1 MDMRG
6 IYTSVTKLRRQVF
19 TEIARLAYEGGD
31 LSKIEELPYKIVPG
45 EVATYRESIF
55 LERAIIGERL
65 RLAMGLPVR
74 PITQHAPLAQ
84 GIEEA
89 AKPDKY
95 YDPPLVNIISI
106 ACHSCPRTKVL
117 VTDGCQGCLARP
129 CVEICPKKAIYQH
142 HGRRTSRNAM

>member
-74 PITQHAPLAQ
+74 SITQHAPLAQ

-89 AKPDKY
+89 AKPEKY
-95 YDPPLVNIISI
+95 YESRFSDASAYTEQLGNQPITVDMRDCGRYLELEVPMSKLHEFMLI
-106 ACHSCPRTKVL
+106 
-117 VTDGCQGCLARP
+117 
-129 CVEICPKKAIYQH
+129 EIK
-142 HGRRTSRNAM
+142 

>member
-55 LERAIIGERL
+55 LI
-65 RLAMGLPVR
+65 
-74 PITQHAPLAQ
+74 
-84 GIEEA
+84 
-89 AKPDKY
+89 
-95 YDPPLVNIISI
+95 
-106 ACHSCPRTKVL
+106 PRW
-117 VTDGCQGCLARP
+117 
-129 CVEICPKKAIYQH
+129 
-142 HGRRTSRNAM
+142 